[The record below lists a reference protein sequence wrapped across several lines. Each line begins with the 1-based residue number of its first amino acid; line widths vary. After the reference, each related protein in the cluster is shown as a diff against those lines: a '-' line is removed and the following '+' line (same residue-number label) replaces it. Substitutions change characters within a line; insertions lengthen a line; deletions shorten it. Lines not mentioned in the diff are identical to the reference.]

1 MAAAACSTMCA
12 HHPIVRLTAKV
23 GVNIDRG
30 KPADSMTTP
39 A

>member
-1 MAAAACSTMCA
+1 MFA
-12 HHPIVRLTAKV
+12 HHPTTLLTAKV

-30 KPADSMTTP
+30 IPQLSITTP